1 LGALLGLPGLLL
13 ALPLV
18 VVMQVMGKEV
28 IVRDIM
34 DHW

>member
-18 VVMQVMGKEV
+18 VVMQVMGKEI
-28 IVRDIM
+28 IVHDIM